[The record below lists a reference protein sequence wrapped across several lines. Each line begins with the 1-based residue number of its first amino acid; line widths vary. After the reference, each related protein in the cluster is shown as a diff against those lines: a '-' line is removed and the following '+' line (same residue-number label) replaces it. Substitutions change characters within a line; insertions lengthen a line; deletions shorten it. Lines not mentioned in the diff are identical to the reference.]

1 MKFELV
7 QKDDTATNQ
16 PKEGKPQVNELN
28 TTPLKTKAKLS
39 NDSNLNEKVG
49 PKEIFKSSKEPI
61 RKNWPDVGDFFISVA
76 ENFKK
81 AGNAIANF
89 FKTF

>member
-1 MKFELV
+1 MKNVLLLLSVGISVVTGTSGLLDSGKHSNVKFELV

-16 PKEGKPQVNELN
+16 PKESKPQVNELN

-49 PKEIFKSSKEPI
+49 PKKYSKAVKSP
-61 RKNWPDVGDFFISVA
+61 
-76 ENFKK
+76 
-81 AGNAIANF
+81 
-89 FKTF
+89 